1 MVDYKSRVLPGV
13 LLTTTSAAIGAGAG
27 SYIALG
33 TLLHPARIVKF
44 TNNTTQDVTVSWDG
58 TNNHEYVP
66 AGSFVLLDFTSNA
79 VSGAPLSVNNS
90 TVFYGKGTAGTGSFY
105 ISYYYAV

>member
-13 LLTTTSAAIGAGAG
+13 LLTKTSASMLGTYAAA
-27 SYIALG
+27 G

-44 TNNTTQDVTVSWDG
+44 TNNTTQDITISWDG
-58 TNNHEYVP
+58 TNDHEYIP
-66 AGSFVLLDFTSNA
+66 AGSFLLLDFTSNA
-79 VSGAPLSVNNS
+79 VSGAPLSVNNG
-90 TVFYGKGTAGTGSFY
+90 TVFYAKGTAGTGSLY